1 MKVIKLIIPLVIGVL
16 FIVSAVLKLYP
27 IEMLEL
33 DLGRHLALP
42 EWMAMILARLLI
54 GFEIALGFLLMIPRK
69 NSTVLYW
76 ALGTTLFFSLYLV
89 YLLVYFP
96 SVENCGCMGMMV
108 KMTPE
113 ESLIKNLGIVLL
125 ILFQLFFKKHD
136 FIEFSFFS
144 MRIQF
149 VLVLISGLTP
159 FFLNSVELDKI
170 ELRQKL
176 SANVNQEVIKAM
188 KSNDQKNV
196 LLMYLSPHCVFCKML
211 AQKWMWFN
219 ERNHWD
225 IQVHAVFMGDKID
238 GDIQLFLSQTGL
250 HVDSYQ
256 SLDAKEFIQLTNG
269 SLPSIYLVRNGK
281 VVQKDNFISIN
292 EKNLQLLLSQ

>member
-1 MKVIKLIIPLVIGVL
+1 MKLIKLIIPLVIGVL

-33 DLGRHLALP
+33 DLGRHLKLP
-42 EWMAMILARLLI
+42 EWLSMIFARLLI
-54 GFEIALGFLLMIPRK
+54 GFEIALGLLLMIPRK
-69 NSTVLYW
+69 NNRVLHW
-76 ALGTTLFFSLYLV
+76 ALGTTLFFSVYLV
-89 YLLVYFP
+89 YLIVYFP

-108 KMTPE
+108 RMTPE

-125 ILFQLFFKKHD
+125 ILFQLYFKKQD
-136 FIEFSFFS
+136 FMEFSFFS
-144 MRIQF
+144 KRIQF

-159 FFLNSVELDKI
+159 FLLNSVELDKI

-176 SANVNQEVIKAM
+176 SANVNKELLKAM
-188 KSNDQKNV
+188 KSDDQNEV

-219 ERNHWD
+219 ERNHWNV
-225 IQVHAVFMGDKID
+225 QVHAVFMGEKIE

-250 HVDSYQ
+250 RVDSYE
-256 SLDAKEFIQLTNG
+256 SLNAIEFIQRTNG
-269 SLPSIYLVRNGK
+269 SLPSVYLVQNDE
-281 VVQKDNFISIN
+281 VVQKDNFISFN
-292 EKNLQLLLSQ
+292 EKNLQGLLSR